1 MVLIA
6 LRCWLL
12 VAGCAS
18 FGYNLG
24 YPLVIRFYTKI
35 LLDLLT
41 SSPFRKARWT
51 PKSATSMTYHVSGV
65 RAGDLMRTCGV
76 LKNLTK
82 ILLTIL
88 WVS

>member
-1 MVLIA
+1 VVLIA

-35 LLDLLT
+35 LLDLLRLNGVKNKNKKRARPA
-41 SSPFRKARWT
+41 SSPFR
-51 PKSATSMTYHVSGV
+51 SSI
-65 RAGDLMRTCGV
+65 DLPIKRMIKRRSCPHAE
-76 LKNLTK
+76 
-82 ILLTIL
+82 
-88 WVS
+88 